1 MRRHALARDA
11 MSKDAAGRRAVG
23 IRVGRNHGPFGE
35 KNLSSRW
42 RSRYLPFVWNSASTT
57 TGPSRPPPGS
67 CGSHT
72 TSTATTGR
80 ARARVQRGHAAA
92 LRIGGAPARGSRDEL
107 LAAGFHR
114 PLPAD
119 ARRAGVL
126 PDRVRRQRAADRAVR
141 GAGLRGPGG
150 GHAPGRVRRAMPG
163 RDPAHGRTVRGPVA
177 AARAVARL
185 VAALLHHRR
194 PLPADRPDQL
204 HQAVPGGLSAAGP
217 GPDPVVPG
225 GPHLAGPGRRGGPG
239 ADQQAAHDQVF
250 RGAADRHHP
259 AGAAAGLRGAVPPS
273 RPMPGTP
280 DWSGRACRCSATRCR
295 CSPTSPWTRSTGPG

>member
-1 MRRHALARDA
+1 MARSAKKNLRSSGRADTFPSYGTRRVRPP
-11 MSKDAAGRRAVG
+11 GRRGRRPGAVG
-23 IRVGRNHGPFGE
+23 VTRHLR
-35 KNLSSRW
+35 LRL
-42 RSRYLPFVWNSASTT
+42 R
-57 TGPSRPPPGS
+57 
-67 CGSHT
+67 
-72 TSTATTGR
+72 R
-80 ARARVQRGHAAA
+80 AGARVQRGHAAA

-141 GAGLRGPGG
+141 GAGLRGPGR
-150 GHAPGRVRRAMPG
+150 GHAAGRVRRAVPG

-204 HQAVPGGLSAAGP
+204 RQAAPGGLPAAG
-217 GPDPVVPG
+217 
-225 GPHLAGPGRRGGPG
+225 RRTPSCG
-239 ADQQAAHDQVF
+239 ARKTAP
-250 RGAADRHHP
+250 RWPRRTWRTWSGP
-259 AGAAAGLRGAVPPS
+259 AGCTR
-273 RPMPGTP
+273 
-280 DWSGRACRCSATRCR
+280 SG
-295 CSPTSPWTRSTGPG
+295 SPTGC